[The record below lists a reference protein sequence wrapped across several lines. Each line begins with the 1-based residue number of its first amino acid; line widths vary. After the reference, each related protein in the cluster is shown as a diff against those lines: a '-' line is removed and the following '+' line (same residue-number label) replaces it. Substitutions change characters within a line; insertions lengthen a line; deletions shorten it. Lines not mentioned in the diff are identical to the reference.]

1 MMTETS
7 VEDFVRAFNVV
18 SIAANRISR
27 EHGFWD
33 EERND
38 GEVMALIHS
47 EVSEALEA
55 LRNNNPTSNRLVE
68 FTSVEEELADV
79 IIRIMDYAWGNQLSL
94 AQAILAKMEYN
105 EGREF
110 MHGRSF

>member
-1 MMTETS
+1 MTETS
-7 VEDFVRAFNVV
+7 AENFVRAFNVV

>member
-1 MMTETS
+1 MNDLEIKN
-7 VEDFVRAFNVV
+7 FVGMFNLV
-18 SIAANRISR
+18 SREVNRISQ

-55 LRNNNPTSNRLVE
+55 LRDNNPTSSRLVQ

-79 IIRIMDYAWGNQLSL
+79 IIRVMDYAWGNQLSL
-94 AQAILAKMEYN
+94 ARAILAKMEYN